1 MLVRRL
7 VVRMFAIGMM
17 IPGTGVVFGESYP
30 NKPIRIVTSGAGGTA
45 DIVAR
50 AIARGITD
58 GLGQQLIVDNR
69 GGAIPAEIVSKAT
82 PDGYTVLV
90 TGSLLWITPLMQG
103 HAPYDPVTGFSPI
116 TVAVTAPGILVV
128 HPSLPVRSVKELIA
142 LAKARPGELNYG
154 HTTGG
159 TTQAAGELFKALAG
173 INIVNIPYKGSGQAL
188 IDLMSGQ
195 LQLMFPVL
203 ASAAPHVKAGR
214 LSALAVTSPQ
224 PSALFPG
231 LPTIAASGLP
241 GYESQ
246 SIYGVF
252 APAGTPATVIKR
264 LNQEIVRFV
273 NTAAA
278 KKLFLGRGAEIV
290 GGSPEQLA
298 ETIRAEM
305 ARLGNVLKNAN
316 IRVK

>member
-1 MLVRRL
+1 M
-7 VVRMFAIGMM
+7 
-17 IPGTGVVFGESYP
+17 
-30 NKPIRIVTSGAGGTA
+30 
-45 DIVAR
+45 
-50 AIARGITD
+50 
-58 GLGQQLIVDNR
+58 
-69 GGAIPAEIVSKAT
+69 
-82 PDGYTVLV
+82 
-90 TGSLLWITPLMQG
+90 
-103 HAPYDPVTGFSPI
+103 
-116 TVAVTAPGILVV
+116 
-128 HPSLPVRSVKELIA
+128 
-142 LAKARPGELNYG
+142 
-154 HTTGG
+154 
-159 TTQAAGELFKALAG
+159 
-173 INIVNIPYKGSGQAL
+173 
-188 IDLMSGQ
+188 
-195 LQLMFPVL
+195 
-203 ASAAPHVKAGR
+203 
-214 LSALAVTSPQ
+214 SALAVTSPQ